1 MQLIENLNWRYSV
14 KKYQKTKVSEE
25 NIDKIVE
32 AIRLSAS
39 SAGLQ
44 PYRVI
49 VVEDEKIRAQLQ
61 ENSFNPQVTEA
72 SHLIVFAAM
81 SSINGNHIDEYMNL
95 VATTRNI
102 PLESLSDFKNS
113 LSGYLLAQNDKD
125 NLDWATR
132 QAYIGLGT
140 GLAAAAE
147 LQIDTTPMEGFDR
160 SVFDTVLGLK
170 DQNLTSVVV
179 LALGYRDEENDFLAK
194 APKVRL
200 PKEQFVMEIA

>member
-25 NIDKIVE
+25 NINKIVE

-49 VVEDEKIRAQLQ
+49 LVEDEKIRAQLQ

-81 SSINGNHIDEYMNL
+81 SSINANHIDEYMNL

-102 PLESLSDFKNS
+102 PQESLSDFKNS

-160 SVFDTVLGLK
+160 SIFDTVLGLK

-179 LALGYRDEENDFLAK
+179 LAVGYRDEEKDFLAK

-200 PKEQFVMEIA
+200 PKEQFVVEIA